1 MSAEL
6 DTIEE
11 SIKIA
16 LDAADA
22 ATDIT
27 SEYNK
32 VKREHKKL
40 EAKVKQIHR
49 YTTII
54 FGSSILASVVAIGFS
69 SVLYFK
75 SMSDLSVMTTTNREA
90 LVIFAENVDALK
102 ETTNNL
108 KMAMDNQALI
118 QDQNK
123 KVLNKIEVMRDDFK
137 TTTTSMQTQVKS
149 ANEQLSGEIANF
161 SGQLSSTV
169 SDTLV
174 SQMNGQL
181 ARIESL
187 INGIQDSYSNSIE
200 GISSTKL
207 MYVTRNADIH
217 KLIISDA
224 DGFNEEVLLKSNNS
238 IISPAWSTDAKEIAY
253 VSFEN
258 NRAQVFTQNLAT
270 GQRSLIL
277 SSKSSVSSPAWSP
290 NNKDLA
296 FTSTKDGNSEIY
308 TINLKSKKITRLTE
322 NLAIDTEPAWSP
334 DGRKIIFTSDRSG
347 SPQIYEIDVRSK
359 LKRRLTTE
367 GSYNARASYL
377 DKSEIIFVHR
387 SNSDFNIAKLDLSS
401 RNLEVLTSTKNDE
414 SPCIAPNGNV
424 IIYSTK
430 EGNLSYLAGVNISSK
445 VSFKLPA
452 LYGELK
458 EPAWSPFLR

>member
-1 MSAEL
+1 MKRVILLFFLVLEFKADLVLEITESA
-6 DTIEE
+6 
-11 SIKIA
+11 SKPVKIA
-16 LDAADA
+16 ILEKNSSSLVGQEIINVISNDLKRTGEFRVLGMNELLSVPINEDEVIQRDWLLLDVD
-22 ATDIT
+22 
-27 SEYNK
+27 S
-32 VKREHKKL
+32 
-40 EAKVKQIHR
+40 
-49 YTTII
+49 II
-54 FGSSILASVVAIGFS
+54 FVEVQNE
-69 SVLYFK
+69 
-75 SMSDLSVMTTTNREA
+75 D
-90 LVIFAENVDALK
+90 
-102 ETTNNL
+102 NNL
-108 KMAMDNQALI
+108 EISYSIFDISYNETEDKRR
-118 QDQNK
+118 
-123 KVLNKIEVMRDDFK
+123 VLGLPDSLR
-137 TTTTSMQTQVKS
+137 Q
-149 ANEQLSGEIANF
+149 
-161 SGQLSSTV
+161 SSHYV
-169 SDTLV
+169 SD
-174 SQMNGQL
+174 
-181 ARIESL
+181 
-187 INGIQDSYSNSIE
+187 GIYKYFYGIE

-207 MYVTRNADIH
+207 MYVTRNSDTH

-224 DGFNEEVLLKSNNS
+224 DGFNEQVLLKSNNS

-270 GQRSLIL
+270 GQRNLIL

-308 TINLKSKKITRLTE
+308 IINLKSRKITRLTE

-334 DGRKIIFTSDRSG
+334 DGKKIIFTSDRSG
-347 SPQIYEIDVRSK
+347 SPQIYEINVRSK

-367 GSYNARASYL
+367 GNYNARASYL
-377 DKSEIIFVHR
+377 DKDEIIFVHR
-387 SNSDFNIAKLDLSS
+387 SKTDFNIAKLDLDS
-401 RNLEVLTSTKNDE
+401 RNLEVLSSTRNDE

-430 EGNLSYLAGVNISSK
+430 DGNLSYLAGINISSK

>member
-1 MSAEL
+1 MKRVILLFFLVLEFKADLVLEITESA
-6 DTIEE
+6 
-11 SIKIA
+11 SKPVKIA
-16 LDAADA
+16 ILEKNSNSLVGQEIINVISNDLKRTGEFRVLGMDELLSIPINEGEVIQRDWLLLDVD
-22 ATDIT
+22 
-27 SEYNK
+27 S
-32 VKREHKKL
+32 
-40 EAKVKQIHR
+40 
-49 YTTII
+49 II
-54 FGSSILASVVAIGFS
+54 FVEVQNE
-69 SVLYFK
+69 
-75 SMSDLSVMTTTNREA
+75 D
-90 LVIFAENVDALK
+90 
-102 ETTNNL
+102 NNL
-108 KMAMDNQALI
+108 
-118 QDQNK
+118 
-123 KVLNKIEVMRDDFK
+123 
-137 TTTTSMQTQVKS
+137 
-149 ANEQLSGEIANF
+149 EIAYSIFDINYNETEDKRRVLGLPD
-161 SGQLSSTV
+161 SLRQSSHYV
-169 SDTLV
+169 SD
-174 SQMNGQL
+174 
-181 ARIESL
+181 
-187 INGIQDSYSNSIE
+187 GIYKYFYGIE

-207 MYVTRNADIH
+207 MYVTRNSDTH

-224 DGFNEEVLLKSNNS
+224 DGFNEQVLLKSNNS

-270 GQRSLIL
+270 GQRNLIL

-290 NNKDLA
+290 DNKDLA

-308 TINLKSKKITRLTE
+308 IINLKSRKITRLTE

-334 DGRKIIFTSDRSG
+334 EGKKIIFTSDRSG
-347 SPQIYEIDVRSK
+347 SPQVYEIDVRTK

-367 GSYNARASYL
+367 GNYNARASYL
-377 DKSEIIFVHR
+377 DKDEIIFVHR
-387 SNSDFNIAKLDLSS
+387 SKTDFNIAKLDLGS

-430 EGNLSYLAGVNISSK
+430 DGNLSYLAGINISSK

>member
-1 MSAEL
+1 MPDSL
-6 DTIEE
+6 
-11 SIKIA
+11 
-16 LDAADA
+16 
-22 ATDIT
+22 
-27 SEYNK
+27 
-32 VKREHKKL
+32 R
-40 EAKVKQIHR
+40 Q
-49 YTTII
+49 
-54 FGSSILASVVAIGFS
+54 SSH
-69 SVLYFK
+69 Y
-75 SMSDLSVMTTTNREA
+75 
-90 LVIFAENVDALK
+90 
-102 ETTNNL
+102 
-108 KMAMDNQALI
+108 
-118 QDQNK
+118 
-123 KVLNKIEVMRDDFK
+123 
-137 TTTTSMQTQVKS
+137 
-149 ANEQLSGEIANF
+149 
-161 SGQLSSTV
+161 V
-169 SDTLV
+169 SD
-174 SQMNGQL
+174 
-181 ARIESL
+181 
-187 INGIQDSYSNSIE
+187 GIYKYFYGIE

-207 MYVTRNADIH
+207 MYVTRNSDTH

-224 DGFNEEVLLKSNNS
+224 DGFNEQVLLKSNNS

-270 GQRSLIL
+270 GKRNLVL

-290 NNKDLA
+290 DNKDLA

-334 DGRKIIFTSDRSG
+334 DGKNIIFTSDRSG
-347 SPQIYEIDVRSK
+347 SPQIYEINVRSK

-367 GSYNARASYL
+367 GNYNARASYL
-377 DKSEIIFVHR
+377 GKNEIVFVHR
-387 SNSDFNIAKLDLSS
+387 SNINFNIAKLDLGS
-401 RNLEVLTSTKNDE
+401 RTLEVLTSTKNDE

-430 EGNLSYLAGVNISSK
+430 DGNLSYLAGINISSK

>member
-1 MSAEL
+1 MKRIIFLLFLAYEFKADLVLEITESA
-6 DTIEE
+6 
-11 SIKIA
+11 SKPVKIA
-16 LDAADA
+16 ILEKNSNSLSGQEIINVISNDLKRTGEFKVLGMDELLSIPMNESEVIQRDWLLLDVD
-22 ATDIT
+22 
-27 SEYNK
+27 S
-32 VKREHKKL
+32 
-40 EAKVKQIHR
+40 
-49 YTTII
+49 II
-54 FGSSILASVVAIGFS
+54 FVEVQNE
-69 SVLYFK
+69 
-75 SMSDLSVMTTTNREA
+75 D
-90 LVIFAENVDALK
+90 
-102 ETTNNL
+102 NNL
-108 KMAMDNQALI
+108 DIAYSIFDISYNETEDKRR
-118 QDQNK
+118 
-123 KVLNKIEVMRDDFK
+123 VLGLPDSLR
-137 TTTTSMQTQVKS
+137 Q
-149 ANEQLSGEIANF
+149 
-161 SGQLSSTV
+161 SSHYV
-169 SDTLV
+169 SD
-174 SQMNGQL
+174 
-181 ARIESL
+181 
-187 INGIQDSYSNSIE
+187 GIYKYFYGIE

-207 MYVTRNADIH
+207 MYVTRNSDTH

-224 DGFNEEVLLKSNNS
+224 DGFNEQVLLKSNNS

-270 GQRSLIL
+270 GKRNLVL

-290 NNKDLA
+290 DNKDLA

-334 DGRKIIFTSDRSG
+334 DGKNIIFTSDRSG
-347 SPQIYEIDVRSK
+347 SPQIYEINVRSK

-367 GSYNARASYL
+367 GNYNARASYL
-377 DKSEIIFVHR
+377 GKNQIVFVHR
-387 SNSDFNIAKLDLSS
+387 SNINFNIAKLDLGS
-401 RNLEVLTSTKNDE
+401 RTLEVLTSTKNDE

-430 EGNLSYLAGVNISSK
+430 DGNLSYLAGINISSK

>member
-1 MSAEL
+1 MKRILFLFFFVYEFKADLVLEITESA
-6 DTIEE
+6 
-11 SIKIA
+11 SKPVKIA
-16 LDAADA
+16 ILEKNTNSLSGQEIINVISNDLKRTGEFKVLGMDELLSIPMNESEVIQRDWLLLDVD
-22 ATDIT
+22 
-27 SEYNK
+27 S
-32 VKREHKKL
+32 
-40 EAKVKQIHR
+40 
-49 YTTII
+49 II
-54 FGSSILASVVAIGFS
+54 FVEVQNE
-69 SVLYFK
+69 
-75 SMSDLSVMTTTNREA
+75 D
-90 LVIFAENVDALK
+90 
-102 ETTNNL
+102 NNL
-108 KMAMDNQALI
+108 DIAYSIFDISYNETEDKRR
-118 QDQNK
+118 
-123 KVLNKIEVMRDDFK
+123 VLGLPDSLR
-137 TTTTSMQTQVKS
+137 Q
-149 ANEQLSGEIANF
+149 
-161 SGQLSSTV
+161 SSHYV
-169 SDTLV
+169 SD
-174 SQMNGQL
+174 
-181 ARIESL
+181 
-187 INGIQDSYSNSIE
+187 GIYKYFYGIE

-207 MYVTRNADIH
+207 MYVTRNSDTH

-224 DGFNEEVLLKSNNS
+224 DGFNEQVLLKSNNS

-270 GQRSLIL
+270 GKRNLVL

-290 NNKDLA
+290 DNKDLA

-334 DGRKIIFTSDRSG
+334 DGKNIIFTSDRSG
-347 SPQIYEIDVRSK
+347 SPQIYEINVRSK

-367 GSYNARASYL
+367 GNYNARASYL
-377 DKSEIIFVHR
+377 GKNEIVFVHR
-387 SNSDFNIAKLDLSS
+387 SNINFNIAKLDLGS
-401 RNLEVLTSTKNDE
+401 RTLEVLTSTKNDE

-430 EGNLSYLAGVNISSK
+430 DGNLSYLAGINISSK

>member
-1 MSAEL
+1 MKRIIFLFFLAYELKADLVLEITESA
-6 DTIEE
+6 
-11 SIKIA
+11 SKPVKIA
-16 LDAADA
+16 ILEKNSNSLSGQEIINVISNDLKRTGEFKVLGMDELLSIPMNESEVIQRDWLLLDVD
-22 ATDIT
+22 
-27 SEYNK
+27 S
-32 VKREHKKL
+32 
-40 EAKVKQIHR
+40 
-49 YTTII
+49 II
-54 FGSSILASVVAIGFS
+54 FIEVQNE
-69 SVLYFK
+69 
-75 SMSDLSVMTTTNREA
+75 D
-90 LVIFAENVDALK
+90 
-102 ETTNNL
+102 NNL
-108 KMAMDNQALI
+108 DIAYSIFDISYNETEDKRR
-118 QDQNK
+118 
-123 KVLNKIEVMRDDFK
+123 VLGLPDSLR
-137 TTTTSMQTQVKS
+137 Q
-149 ANEQLSGEIANF
+149 
-161 SGQLSSTV
+161 SSHYV
-169 SDTLV
+169 SD
-174 SQMNGQL
+174 
-181 ARIESL
+181 
-187 INGIQDSYSNSIE
+187 GIYKYFYGIE

-207 MYVTRNADIH
+207 MYVTRNSDTH

-224 DGFNEEVLLKSNNS
+224 DGFNEQVLLKSNNS

-270 GQRSLIL
+270 GKRNLVL

-290 NNKDLA
+290 DNKDLA

-334 DGRKIIFTSDRSG
+334 DGKNIIFTSDRSG
-347 SPQIYEIDVRSK
+347 SPQIYEINVRSK

-367 GSYNARASYL
+367 GNYNARASYL
-377 DKSEIIFVHR
+377 GKNEIVFVHR
-387 SNSDFNIAKLDLSS
+387 SNIDFNIAKLDLGS
-401 RNLEVLTSTKNDE
+401 RTLEVLTSTKNDE

-445 VSFKLPA
+445 VSFNLPA